1 MATIK
6 VMAEK
11 KYPIKITAGLGCS
24 YDMNKLSRD
33 GYIAGAN
40 AVLEEIEKCSSYEAF
55 CQARR
60 MEFIPNEH
68 FWKLHQ
74 IREKIKELKGE

>member
-6 VMAEK
+6 EMVENMYYPTLAEK
-11 KYPIKITAGLGCS
+11 AAYW
-24 YDMNKLSRD
+24 D
-33 GYIAGAN
+33 GAN